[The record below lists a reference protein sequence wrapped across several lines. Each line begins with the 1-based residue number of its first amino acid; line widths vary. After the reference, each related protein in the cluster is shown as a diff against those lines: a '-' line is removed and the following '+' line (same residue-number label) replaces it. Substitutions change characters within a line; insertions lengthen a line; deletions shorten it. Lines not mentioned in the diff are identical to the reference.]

1 MGRRDKQVLFRNQTW
16 RKGRM
21 MEFQIMN
28 AETYAWF
35 SDVEGI
41 ENILA
46 QLEATNFK
54 EKIRVVT
61 DTTVPGKA
69 KDIYIEI
76 KTLDELK
83 ELYKTFDSNLILNF
97 DEKYPLIVIYDG
109 YIEQNNNENRQT
121 ESVRKVQW
129 ALRLLRQGYNY
140 KGYDSYDK
148 AKRLLHILNGKEKL

>member
-1 MGRRDKQVLFRNQTW
+1 
-16 RKGRM
+16 M

-61 DTTVPGKA
+61 DTAVPGKA

-76 KTLDELK
+76 KTLDELN
-83 ELYKTFDSNLILNF
+83 ELYKIFDSNLILNF

-109 YIEQNNNENRQT
+109 YIE
-121 ESVRKVQW
+121 
-129 ALRLLRQGYNY
+129 
-140 KGYDSYDK
+140 
-148 AKRLLHILNGKEKL
+148 

>member
-1 MGRRDKQVLFRNQTW
+1 
-16 RKGRM
+16 
-21 MEFQIMN
+21 MN
-28 AETYAWF
+28 SVAYAWF

-61 DTTVPGKA
+61 DTAVPGKA

-83 ELYKTFDSNLILNF
+83 ELYKLFNDELILNF
-97 DEKYPLIVIYDG
+97 NEKYPHIAIYDG
-109 YIEQNNNENRQT
+109 YIE
-121 ESVRKVQW
+121 
-129 ALRLLRQGYNY
+129 
-140 KGYDSYDK
+140 
-148 AKRLLHILNGKEKL
+148 